1 MKNENAQI
9 FNEKKA
15 SEQKISV
22 SDDDDDDTL
31 LNVIVIYF
39 EEKMRIFFYLS
50 LNIQSNFLH

>member
-1 MKNENAQI
+1 MKTENAQI

-39 EEKMRIFFYLS
+39 EEKCGYSSICP
-50 LNIQSNFLH
+50 